1 MEIDVALNFSLDAKG
16 KDPDSHSPI
25 LKSYHKFLW
34 SKPLPNGKIFALTDS
49 PGKYLCYPNS
59 AQKMELGS
67 DSIANSYAAS
77 GKLEIKKIIAQVDPA
92 LVESFRA
99 LNNTIGAFI
108 VFPSTRISG
117 QMNLN
122 GARGFNSLI
131 ADRFD
136 LTLECIRR
144 HYAGI
149 DSPLKSVLNRYIE
162 FFELFEDF
170 NGYVDFFFLGD
181 LVNRTGKIK
190 FFLPQ
195 KPPFSESGYPSSE
208 TEYLEYRENSMAWT
222 FTRNETISK
231 WVISQT

>member
-1 MEIDVALNFSLDAKG
+1 
-16 KDPDSHSPI
+16 
-25 LKSYHKFLW
+25 
-34 SKPLPNGKIFALTDS
+34 
-49 PGKYLCYPNS
+49 
-59 AQKMELGS
+59 
-67 DSIANSYAAS
+67 
-77 GKLEIKKIIAQVDPA
+77 
-92 LVESFRA
+92 
-99 LNNTIGAFI
+99 
-108 VFPSTRISG
+108 
-117 QMNLN
+117 MNLN

-181 LVNRTGKIK
+181 LVDRKEKIK
-190 FFLPQ
+190 LFLPQ

>member
-1 MEIDVALNFSLDAKG
+1 
-16 KDPDSHSPI
+16 
-25 LKSYHKFLW
+25 
-34 SKPLPNGKIFALTDS
+34 
-49 PGKYLCYPNS
+49 
-59 AQKMELGS
+59 
-67 DSIANSYAAS
+67 
-77 GKLEIKKIIAQVDPA
+77 
-92 LVESFRA
+92 
-99 LNNTIGAFI
+99 
-108 VFPSTRISG
+108 
-117 QMNLN
+117 MNLN

-144 HYAGI
+144 HYVGI
-149 DSPLKSVLNRYIE
+149 DSPLKSVLDRYIE
-162 FFELFEDF
+162 FFELFDDF

-195 KPPFSESGYPSSE
+195 KLPFSESGYPASE

-222 FTRNETISK
+222 SARNERLSK